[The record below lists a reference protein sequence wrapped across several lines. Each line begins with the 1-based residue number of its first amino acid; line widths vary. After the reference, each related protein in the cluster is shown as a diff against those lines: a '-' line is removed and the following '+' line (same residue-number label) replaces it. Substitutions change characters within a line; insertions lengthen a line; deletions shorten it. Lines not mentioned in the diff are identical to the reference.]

1 MIVIDASS
9 LAKYILREENW
20 KEIRSYLASGACSL
34 TLALAEVANAIFKH
48 YAVYS
53 SISAEEARIMFKA
66 LEVTQEVVVYETLED
81 YLIRA
86 REIAMKEKITIYDS
100 LYIAQAEKYKGLL
113 TSDKEQRKAAE
124 KMNIDV
130 KFVE

>member
-20 KEIRSYLASGACSL
+20 EEVRRFLASGTCSL
-34 TLALAEVANAIFKH
+34 TLALAEVANDIWKH

-53 SISAEEARIMFKA
+53 SISSREAKIMFRA
-66 LEVTQEVVVYETLED
+66 LKETREVVVYEALED
-81 YLIRA
+81 YLSRA
-86 REIAMKEKITIYDS
+86 QEIAMKENITIYDS

-113 TSDKEQRKAAE
+113 TSDKKQRKVAE
-124 KMNIDV
+124 KMNINV